1 MEIAAIIALREGFG
15 TVQLAA
21 FIEIASFIHLAKA
34 GNKFE
39 AAFFFT
45 QLTDATLGI
54 GIIKFILALAIFKFP
69 VEGVFRV
76 LACLAFS
83 ALLILCG
90 LGKEGAFLIF
100 MRLHHKGRIE
110 HRRYHFIHNGRS
122 NAARLRLIKGKYK
135 RRNIKIFLKRA
146 ARRYRGCA
154 PSMARYSFFTLFLY
168 ALMSKSG
175 QREESRS
182 NAASKHTI
190 STVLAVIPY
199 LNTSIHSSLLQIFLI
214 IPQESGMS

>member
-15 TVQLAA
+15 AVQLAA
-21 FIEIASFIHLAKA
+21 LVEIASFIHLAKA

-146 ARRYRGCA
+146 A
-154 PSMARYSFFTLFLY
+154 
-168 ALMSKSG
+168 
-175 QREESRS
+175 
-182 NAASKHTI
+182 
-190 STVLAVIPY
+190 
-199 LNTSIHSSLLQIFLI
+199 LLL
-214 IPQESGMS
+214 PLWMKW